1 VIEAGEPG
9 AEAGTA
15 LLDALIK
22 LAPDQAHA
30 IRRAAAE
37 FGNTLPYEIAYAVTP
52 DGKISLSGK
61 AAITFDKDGK
71 IKTMSC
77 TETVDPNEPAVFRGH
92 THPDVAAEGDEA
104 KFAVDQANLND
115 GKFGRADRLV
125 ILQGADAAVKM
136 LKRASEVSAA
146 EAIFA
151 RFAETA
157 LSDGAKMTYRFERV
171 PANAATLIA
180 EIDRGAISARSAIE
194 YLEERAGATGAV
206 SVLAFDASSV
216 DGSVRDL
223 IEAASGRENVVR
235 VVIFG
240 EGDNPPA
247 DIAGAIYI
255 KVSDASKLSRSIE
268 DEAAKDLGAGS
279 RVNQIAILRVGGE
292 SAVESDLNSRLS
304 DKVRPNYV
312 LVKGDAKMAGSAD
325 VNMANLLMSVMK
337 AQPCFM
343 AVGYRDGEASL
354 GKIKDILAQMGG
366 IFRIF
371 KDINRAMSEM
381 YLAIRAT
388 AVAA

>member
-1 VIEAGEPG
+1 M
-9 AEAGTA
+9 
-15 LLDALIK
+15 L
-22 LAPDQAHA
+22 
-30 IRRAAAE
+30 
-37 FGNTLPYEIAYAVTP
+37 
-52 DGKISLSGK
+52 
-61 AAITFDKDGK
+61 
-71 IKTMSC
+71 
-77 TETVDPNEPAVFRGH
+77 FR
-92 THPDVAAEGDEA
+92 
-104 KFAVDQANLND
+104 
-115 GKFGRADRLV
+115 
-125 ILQGADAAVKM
+125 
-136 LKRASEVSAA
+136 S
-146 EAIFA
+146 
-151 RFAETA
+151 
-157 LSDGAKMTYRFERV
+157 
-171 PANAATLIA
+171 
-180 EIDRGAISARSAIE
+180 
-194 YLEERAGATGAV
+194 AV

-337 AQPCFM
+337 AKPCFM